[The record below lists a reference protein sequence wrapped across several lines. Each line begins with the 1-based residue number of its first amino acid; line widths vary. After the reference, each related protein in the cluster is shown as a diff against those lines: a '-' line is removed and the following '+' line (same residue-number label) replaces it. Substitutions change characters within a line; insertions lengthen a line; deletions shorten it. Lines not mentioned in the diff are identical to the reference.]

1 MILMEI
7 LYMTH
12 GFALAVKSIM
22 KLTMKNMIIALLAVR
37 GLIGV
42 IRMAWNRHSD
52 NKYGS
57 KKIEVDGII
66 FDSKKEAKRYSELL
80 LLEKAGEISNLQRQV
95 KYVLI
100 PAQYAE
106 VNGKRKCIER
116 ECTYISDFTYIEN
129 GKLIVEDVKG
139 YRDPSSAGYA
149 KFVIKRKLM
158 LHVHG
163 IRISEV

>member
-1 MILMEI
+1 M
-7 LYMTH
+7 
-12 GFALAVKSIM
+12 
-22 KLTMKNMIIALLAVR
+22 
-37 GLIGV
+37 
-42 IRMAWNRHSD
+42 
-52 NKYGS
+52 
-57 KKIEVDGII
+57 DGIV

-80 LLEKAGEISNLQRQV
+80 LLEKAGEISDLQRQV